1 MGNPSHM
8 DALSLLF
15 PHDIKSEPPGK
26 RRVLPW
32 TFSILFPKSDA
43 QAVAQKYVIPV
54 NYLLLAIVWLSC
66 FRSCVFVGC
75 FFQHGISKKK
85 MKNDEFPSWDT
96 IWFLESV

>member
-1 MGNPSHM
+1 MILN
-8 DALSLLF
+8 LSPLERGGGPPVDLF
-15 PHDIKSEPPGK
+15 PN
-26 RRVLPW
+26 
-32 TFSILFPKSDA
+32 SDA

-54 NYLLLAIVWLSC
+54 NYLLLAIVWLGC

-85 MKNDEFPSWDT
+85 MKNDEFPTWDT